1 MSAETQL
8 LTALAEL
15 LRQGGLAAFLSIS
28 LYVNYTLGHT
38 KDALYDRLIE
48 SEKTRADSAEGN
60 VTQMVTEQTK
70 TRLVLERL
78 EQRKNSKTGVGS
90 EPPRKEGP

>member
-8 LTALAEL
+8 MTALAEL

-28 LYVNYTLGHT
+28 LYVNYKLWHT

-78 EQRKNSKTGVGS
+78 EQRKNGKTGVGS